1 MLSEHHNI
9 AREFPELQEVLAALR
24 AADAGFDAMVRRHDQ
39 VDNEIRELEE
49 QQQPISD
56 EEIEKLKYERAG
68 LKDQIFERL
77 RTA

>member
-24 AADAGFDAMVRRHDQ
+24 AADADFDAMVRRHDQ